1 MQIGTSLLLIAAG
14 AILRF
19 AVTAEVEGFSI
30 QTAGTVLLVVG
41 IVGLVISL
49 FWMTVL
55 SDRRRHEPDDLP
67 DTRPARERYPR

>member
-14 AILRF
+14 AILRW
-19 AVTAEVEGFSI
+19 AVTAEVKGFDI

-49 FWMTVL
+49 FWMAFL
-55 SDRRRHEPDDLP
+55 SDRRREPEAYEP
-67 DTRPARERYPR
+67 YAAPERYPR